1 MVKSIIYTLSAVAL
15 CIVFFIFVE
24 VHVKDEFTKFNGA
37 VCTLYDKVE
46 NEEVNREDAYAPAIL
61 EKDGIRAAI
70 IAVCENEFGCAKETL
85 HIFLPHNDISYIDYW
100 LNEACS
106 LIYTK
111 NYDLALGKLEV
122 LKEISLNLPHGYT
135 LKLENIF

>member
-46 NEEVNREDAYAPAIL
+46 NEEVNREDAYAVRNL
-61 EKDGIRAAI
+61 W
-70 IAVCENEFGCAKETL
+70 ENQKETL